1 MYSPRLPCAAVRGKT
16 ATGSRSTGTPR
27 RAAGAED
34 ILRAGRSTERNQAVA
49 TTEQHRPHKGSAHI
63 MSVKQRKR
71 RDQTQDQQDLVQVLR
86 ENIGQPFSASELK
99 YRTSVPKHLMRGLL
113 TGVSDIAISEGPL
126 RFTATR
132 S

>member
-1 MYSPRLPCAAVRGKT
+1 
-16 ATGSRSTGTPR
+16 
-27 RAAGAED
+27 
-34 ILRAGRSTERNQAVA
+34 
-49 TTEQHRPHKGSAHI
+49 

-71 RDQTQDQQDLVQVLR
+71 RNQTQDKDDLVQVLR

-99 YRTSVPKHLMRGLL
+99 YRTSVPKHLTRGLL